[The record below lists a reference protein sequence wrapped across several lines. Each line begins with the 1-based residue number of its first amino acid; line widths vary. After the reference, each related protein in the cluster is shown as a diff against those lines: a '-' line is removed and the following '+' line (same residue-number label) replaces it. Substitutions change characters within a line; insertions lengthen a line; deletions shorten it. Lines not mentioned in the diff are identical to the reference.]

1 MATVQAQILRLLAR
15 IDPTLKTGA
24 EITSSNIST
33 WSTSNGDKFTAQ
45 RIVDIY
51 NDARFAL
58 ASAVDLTY
66 PDQRKSQVISGT
78 ITKNTSFQFASGSAT
93 KPTGFIKTERLT
105 TSAYLQI
112 TVLPTAMIQQTRALS
127 SATNPIVYDYGTVL
141 AQDVADTAIIP
152 NASTYIL
159 WYYGITTY
167 TVSDVTGGST
177 TEQFNDQ
184 FHPIIIELAVALA
197 TEMGNQQ
204 VNALAQKLLQAT
216 L

>member
-1 MATVQAQILRLLAR
+1 MATVQSLVLKLLNR
-15 IDPTLKTGA
+15 VSVTLDTGT

-33 WSTSNGDKFTAQ
+33 WGTSGSDKFSAQ

-51 NDARFAL
+51 NDARFTL

-66 PDQRKSQVISGT
+66 PDQRKSLVISGT
-78 ITKNTSFQFASGSAT
+78 ITKNTTFQFASGSAT
-93 KPTGFIKTERLT
+93 KPTGFIKVERLT
-105 TSAYLQI
+105 TSAALQI
-112 TVLPTAMIQQTRALS
+112 TVLPTAMIQQTRDLN
-127 SATNPIVYDYGTVL
+127 SATNPIVYDYGTVF
-141 AQDVADTAIIP
+141 AQETVDTSIIP

-177 TEQFNDQ
+177 TEQFNEQ
-184 FHPIIIELAVALA
+184 FHPIIIELSVAIA
-197 TEMGNQQ
+197 NEMGNQQ